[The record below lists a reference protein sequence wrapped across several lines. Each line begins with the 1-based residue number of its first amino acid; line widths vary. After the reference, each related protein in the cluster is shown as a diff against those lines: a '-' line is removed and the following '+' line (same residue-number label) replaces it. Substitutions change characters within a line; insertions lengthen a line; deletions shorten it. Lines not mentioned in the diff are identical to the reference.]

1 MTWIYHQSSGKL
13 FRNGKLMGTGY
24 AGKDA
29 GKNAPDLQGTADIG
43 PLPRGKYTI
52 GAPFHHPH
60 TGNYSMRL
68 TPAASNHMFG
78 RSGFLIHGD
87 STAHP
92 GEASNGCII
101 MPLNVRH
108 AIWSSGDRHLEV
120 VQ

>member
-1 MTWIYHQSSGKL
+1 MTRIYHQSSGKL
-13 FRNGKLMGTGY
+13 FRNNKLIGNGY
-24 AGKDA
+24 AGVGA
-29 GKNAPDLQGTADIG
+29 GKNAPTMQGTADIG

-52 GAPFHHPH
+52 GAPFKHPH
-60 TGNYSMRL
+60 TGAYSMRL
-68 TPAASNHMFG
+68 TPAASNIMYG

-108 AIWSSGDRHLEV
+108 SVWSSGDRNLEV
-120 VQ
+120 IE

>member
-29 GKNAPDLQGTADIG
+29 GKNAPNLQGTADIG

-60 TGNYSMRL
+60 TGITQCVSRL
-68 TPAASNHMFG
+68 P
-78 RSGFLIHGD
+78 RV
-87 STAHP
+87 
-92 GEASNGCII
+92 II
-101 MPLNVRH
+101 CLVVR
-108 AIWSSGDRHLEV
+108 AF
-120 VQ
+120 